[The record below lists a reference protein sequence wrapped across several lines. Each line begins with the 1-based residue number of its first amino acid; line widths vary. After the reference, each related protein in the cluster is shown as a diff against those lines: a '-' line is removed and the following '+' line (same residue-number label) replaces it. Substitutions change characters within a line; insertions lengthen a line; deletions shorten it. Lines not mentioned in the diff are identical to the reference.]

1 MRNLNPIS
9 ENSNF
14 DCWRSNVQ
22 IISSAYESKEK
33 FTFCIRTQVK
43 NNFTD
48 LQLQLNEEIQRRFQ
62 RVCYLKMSSCVNT
75 NTKTSRW
82 DADGLPSFRP
92 KFVPFEFDPSKCCLI
107 SALSH
112 FGPFSIRPFSYN
124 ETFLLREKKMLI
136 VSDIP

>member
-14 DCWRSNVQ
+14 DCWRSNVE

-82 DADGLPSFRP
+82 DADCHVYSLSDDFLHSIDLNACFQGEKFAQVEHLLMGDQNSFSRQ
-92 KFVPFEFDPSKCCLI
+92 
-107 SALSH
+107 
-112 FGPFSIRPFSYN
+112 
-124 ETFLLREKKMLI
+124 
-136 VSDIP
+136 